1 MIEFRAK
8 FFGKLK
14 LSDGLTAVTQEEMHS
29 DRLVKLLAFLII
41 RRDHSCTIGEISD
54 AIWGADS
61 DINSAGAVKN
71 LAWRLRKALKTRWP
85 DLEFLVTF
93 KGSYRF
99 NPCIHVVTD
108 YEEMLELRNAG
119 EKADDIEE
127 QTWYY
132 RQAFDLYD
140 GEFMVNFMDEPW
152 ILNQSAYYQNVFISL
167 TLQLADNYEKM
178 GRFDEMESVAEEG
191 LKYEPLDE
199 RLWVALI
206 KAKGSAGKYAE
217 AEDAFHKASENLYNS
232 LGIGPSDDLR
242 EAYNNALSQVEDDEA
257 DIGTVMDELK
267 ESSEPQG
274 AYYCSFG
281 VFKKMYELSARRLVR
296 FGFTVHIALI
306 TVDLKDADKSSI
318 NRNRSIEKAM
328 DAMRESISKSLRT
341 GDVFARYSKTQF
353 VVMLPACEYEMGKNV
368 MKRVFSNFDGTRGT
382 YKYRR
387 TYSLRELQGSVAK
400 NRRETLFVSPDSI
413 RVCVDKY
420 DSEVG
425 ISGRIVGM
433 ALENPVS
440 FTGLGEFF
448 LIVSRIFDSMGRPQP
463 NDSLRSFE
471 KADEVKEKNEKRVY
485 SFRPSIFHTAEEI
498 SLTKGYEATLDI
510 RFTSRSR
517 NTWQGIIADEKG
529 GTCAF
534 DSELELMK
542 KFRLIAG
549 SEEGDISA
557 DSGTEPEK
565 THKKQ

>member
-14 LSDGLTAVTQEEMHS
+14 LSDGLTSVTQEEMHS

-61 DINSAGAVKN
+61 DINSSGAVKN

-93 KGSYRF
+93 KGSYKF

-119 EKADDIEE
+119 EKADDLEE
-127 QTWYY
+127 QTRYY
-132 RQAFDLYD
+132 RRAFDLYD
-140 GEFMVNFMDEPW
+140 GEFMANFMDEPW
-152 ILNQSAYYQNVFISL
+152 ILNQSAYYSNVFISL
-167 TLQLADNYEKM
+167 AIQLADNYEKL
-178 GRFDEMESVAEEG
+178 GRFDEMESVAEEV

-242 EAYNNALSQVEDDEA
+242 EAYNKALSQVENDEA

-306 TVDLKDADKSSI
+306 TVDLKDADRSSI
-318 NRNRSIEKAM
+318 DRNRSIEKAM

-353 VVMLPACEYEMGKNV
+353 VVMLPACEYEMGKKV
-368 MKRVFSNFDGTRGT
+368 MKRVFSNFDGTRGA

-387 TYSLRELQGSVAK
+387 AYSLRELQGSVAN

-413 RVCVDKY
+413 RVCLDKY
-420 DSEVG
+420 
-425 ISGRIVGM
+425 
-433 ALENPVS
+433 
-440 FTGLGEFF
+440 
-448 LIVSRIFDSMGRPQP
+448 
-463 NDSLRSFE
+463 
-471 KADEVKEKNEKRVY
+471 
-485 SFRPSIFHTAEEI
+485 
-498 SLTKGYEATLDI
+498 
-510 RFTSRSR
+510 
-517 NTWQGIIADEKG
+517 
-529 GTCAF
+529 

-542 KFRLIAG
+542 KFRLISG

-557 DSGTEPEK
+557 ESGTEPEK

>member
-14 LSDGLTAVTQEEMHS
+14 LSDGHTSVTQEEMHS

-167 TLQLADNYEKM
+167 ALQLADNYEKM

-217 AEDAFHKASENLYNS
+217 AEDA
-232 LGIGPSDDLR
+232 
-242 EAYNNALSQVEDDEA
+242 
-257 DIGTVMDELK
+257 
-267 ESSEPQG
+267 
-274 AYYCSFG
+274 
-281 VFKKMYELSARRLVR
+281 
-296 FGFTVHIALI
+296 
-306 TVDLKDADKSSI
+306 
-318 NRNRSIEKAM
+318 
-328 DAMRESISKSLRT
+328 
-341 GDVFARYSKTQF
+341 
-353 VVMLPACEYEMGKNV
+353 
-368 MKRVFSNFDGTRGT
+368 
-382 YKYRR
+382 
-387 TYSLRELQGSVAK
+387 LQG
-400 NRRETLFVSPDSI
+400 I
-413 RVCVDKY
+413 
-420 DSEVG
+420 
-425 ISGRIVGM
+425 
-433 ALENPVS
+433 
-440 FTGLGEFF
+440 
-448 LIVSRIFDSMGRPQP
+448 
-463 NDSLRSFE
+463 
-471 KADEVKEKNEKRVY
+471 
-485 SFRPSIFHTAEEI
+485 
-498 SLTKGYEATLDI
+498 
-510 RFTSRSR
+510 
-517 NTWQGIIADEKG
+517 
-529 GTCAF
+529 
-534 DSELELMK
+534 
-542 KFRLIAG
+542 
-549 SEEGDISA
+549 
-557 DSGTEPEK
+557 
-565 THKKQ
+565 

>member
-14 LSDGLTAVTQEEMHS
+14 LSDGLTSVTQEEMHS

-93 KGSYRF
+93 KGSYKF

-119 EKADDIEE
+119 EKADDLEE
-127 QTWYY
+127 QTRYY

-140 GEFMVNFMDEPW
+140 GKFMANFMDELW

-167 TLQLADNYEKM
+167 ALQLADNYEKL

-217 AEDAFHKASENLYNS
+217 AEVAFHKALENLYNS

-242 EAYNNALSQVEDDEA
+242 EAYNKALSQVENDEA
-257 DIGTVMDELK
+257 DIGTVMEKLE

-306 TVDLKDADKSSI
+306 TVDLKDADKNSI
-318 NRNRSIEKAM
+318 NRKISIEKAM

-341 GDVFARYSKTQF
+341 GDVFARYSKNQF
-353 VVMLPACEYEMGKNV
+353 VVMLPACEYEMGKKV
-368 MKRVFSNFDGTRGT
+368 MKRVFCNFDGTRGA

-387 TYSLRELQGSVAK
+387 AYSLRELQGSVAN

-420 DSEVG
+420 DSETG

-471 KADEVKEKNEKRVY
+471 KVAEVKEKNEKRVY

-498 SLTKGYEATLDI
+498 GPAKGYEATLDI

-542 KFRLIAG
+542 KIRLITG
-549 SEEGDISA
+549 NEEGERCA
-557 DSGTEPEK
+557 DSGTES
-565 THKKQ
+565 